1 MNLNPPENSPEPNPG
16 GTAVVFALFAIVAAP
31 AILMAM
37 FIFPPAY
44 VAAVLAFGPVT
55 AIGALTLAVH
65 FRS

>member
-1 MNLNPPENSPEPNPG
+1 M
-16 GTAVVFALFAIVAAP
+16 VVFALFAIVAAP
-31 AILMAM
+31 LMLIAV

-55 AIGALTLAVH
+55 LLGGLTLVVH

>member
-1 MNLNPPENSPEPNPG
+1 VSSAPPDITPEPNPG
-16 GTAVVFALFAIVAAP
+16 GTMVVFALFAIVAAP
-31 AILMAM
+31 LMLIAV

-55 AIGALTLAVH
+55 LLGGLTLVVH